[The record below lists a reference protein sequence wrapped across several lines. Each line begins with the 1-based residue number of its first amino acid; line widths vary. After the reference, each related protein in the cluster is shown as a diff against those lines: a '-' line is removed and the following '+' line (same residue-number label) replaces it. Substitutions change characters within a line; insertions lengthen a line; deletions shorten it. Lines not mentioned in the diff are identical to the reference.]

1 MIKGIDHVAVKVKNL
16 DESVKLYQ
24 KLLNAE
30 LKAVVEK
37 PEAGFR
43 AAILSWGE
51 GVKLELLE
59 VQPGNSLNAVLGERD
74 EISHIAFEVDDIE
87 KETRRVRE
95 EGMKFLVA
103 EPTPGV
109 EGSYVFIHPE
119 STGGGR
125 IELIEPFPQEE

>member
-1 MIKGIDHVAVKVKNL
+1 MIKGIGHVGVKVKNL
-16 DESVKLYQ
+16 DESIRLYQ

-37 PEAGFR
+37 PEIGVR
-43 AAILSWGE
+43 VAIFSWGE
-51 GVKLELLE
+51 GANLELLE
-59 VQPGNSLNAVLGERD
+59 VQPESSLNAVLGERN
-74 EISHIAFEVDDIE
+74 EISHIAFEVDNIE

-103 EPTPGV
+103 EPSPGI

-125 IELIEPFPQEE
+125 LELLEPFHKEE